1 MSRWCNKK
9 ALTCLLMIY
18 IYLINSDADIKW
30 WMLFALTWET
40 THRPKVKL
48 EVHLLACS
56 GAFSCI
62 TQASPQQQSLLTCQ
76 RTADV
81 FMTLRSICLWKLV
94 DMAGTRNKSTLSGD
108 LFLPGKLFS
117 KSRMNCRASI
127 CQLCLA
133 PVYAF
138 TFDPRDFGKRRRSFS
153 NTYQTL
159 QRLF

>member
-9 ALTCLLMIY
+9 ALTCLRMIY

-62 TQASPQQQSLLTCQ
+62 TQASPQQQTESAHVSKNCRCFYDFKINLLMKTGRYGWNKKQVDFEWRFVFAGETVFKVKNELSSFNLPALPSPSLCLYI
-76 RTADV
+76 
-81 FMTLRSICLWKLV
+81 RSTGLWKTQKV
-94 DMAGTRNKSTLSGD
+94 
-108 LFLPGKLFS
+108 
-117 KSRMNCRASI
+117 
-127 CQLCLA
+127 
-133 PVYAF
+133 V
-138 TFDPRDFGKRRRSFS
+138 
-153 NTYQTL
+153 
-159 QRLF
+159 